1 MRFGDVIGGD
11 VRSGDVIGGDMISGD
26 VIGGDVRSADVI
38 GGKMR
43 SGETSSMEVGH
54 SAAVMVVEGVSGSR
68 LAVVLTDD
76 HPIVRAG
83 LRAVIDAEPDM
94 SVVAEFATA
103 EDLLAAVRGGLH
115 ADVICL
121 DLRFGSDRMTGSR
134 AAAELSAL
142 AGPPVLI
149 LTTYDSDAEI
159 LSAVEAGA
167 TGYLLKDAPTDELTA
182 AIRAAAAGQ
191 VALGPQVQ
199 RKLLGRLRAP
209 SVSLTRRELEVLSL
223 VAAGRSNDEVAAD
236 LFLSRATVKTHLVH
250 IFDKLAVQS
259 RTAAV
264 ARAREQGVLAER

>member
-1 MRFGDVIGGD
+1 MTGTQTGTQTGASAPGGH
-11 VRSGDVIGGDMISGD
+11 G
-26 VIGGDVRSADVI
+26 AP
-38 GGKMR
+38 
-43 SGETSSMEVGH
+43 
-54 SAAVMVVEGVSGSR
+54 

-94 SVVAEFATA
+94 SVVAEFPTA
-103 EDLLAAVRGGLH
+103 EDLLVAVRGGLS
-115 ADVICL
+115 ADVVCL
-121 DLRFGSDRMTGSR
+121 DLRFGPGRMTGAQ
-134 AAAELSAL
+134 AAAELSAI

-167 TGYLLKDAPTDELTA
+167 TGYLLKDAPTEELTT

-191 VALGPQVQ
+191 VALGPLVQ

-209 SVSLTRRELEVLSL
+209 SVSLTRRELEVLEL
-223 VAAGRSNDEVAAD
+223 VAAGRSNDEVAAE

-250 IFDKLAVQS
+250 IFDKLGVQS